1 MEITRETQGAV
12 CILRVESD
20 RIDAAIA
27 IQFKD
32 MFRDVAASVSGPV
45 VLDLG
50 QVTFLDSSGL
60 GAVVAARK
68 LLGADRTLELAGLN
82 PAVEK
87 VMQLTR
93 MNTVFPIHAT
103 RDAALA
109 AHGVAPAA

>member
-1 MEITRETQGAV
+1 M
-12 CILRVESD
+12 RVETD

-32 MFRDVAASVSGPV
+32 RFRDLAAAAEGPV

-68 LLGADRTLELAGLN
+68 LLGPDRTLELAGLN

-93 MNTVFPIHAT
+93 MNTVFPIHDT

-109 AHGVAPAA
+109 AHGSAPAA

>member
-1 MEITRETQGAV
+1 MEMSLQPQGAV
-12 CILRVESD
+12 SVLRVGND

-32 MFRDVAASVSGPV
+32 RFRDITADVAGPV

-50 QVTFLDSSGL
+50 RVTFLDSSGL

-68 LLGADRTLELAGLN
+68 LLGPNRALELAALS

-93 MNTVFPIHAT
+93 MNTVFPIHDTVA
-103 RDAALA
+103 DALT